1 MKFRTDFVTN
11 SSSSSF
17 VLVVRI
23 TLKNGKVLKY
33 SEEGEPE
40 CGIYP
45 SIVANASPE
54 KLGQSGSVEEL
65 ISALKTS
72 IVQEGGDE
80 DRAILRD
87 NDTIIKQLRK
97 VRSMDEID
105 KITINGDLYGRGGE
119 QQYRHYTYY
128 RDIEMQVYDEGGV
141 EPVNEEGSGGR
152 IAFFDT
158 GTQAPHF
165 GKAVIQTEDGEYKAG
180 GDYTRKRGMNPIY
193 DRDVDI
199 DPALVTQIMQEI
211 REQQAAYSEAREHYL
226 ALFETFPFS
235 RDEIH
240 FAGKLFCFNCPS
252 SDSVKKDVSALGGLW
267 RANRPHA
274 DYLIFG
280 DNWPSAENIPS
291 KHLKYE
297 IDSIRSAEKLLRDA
311 LAAGDTRGRQYLSLK
326 ELQKVIAKA
335 KKNFSATVERDL
347 AEWKAEFPFDH
358 VEYIELA
365 GKTLAYIGSTAEWFR
380 EALQIDHP
388 FPCRDGNEQVPN
400 GGGRVLWSP
409 AEYCDYAICGLNAK
423 GTSALEK
430 ALTIRDVKNAPLKI
444 IPEDE
449 FLRIR
454 AGEKLPIS
462 PEAMKAIEDR
472 KAALKKVWLEDLAQK
487 EWEAEE
493 KKRQLEE
500 EKAQKKEAAAQ
511 KVREREALRQ
521 QKAREKEELRR
532 QKEREKEELRRQKE
546 QERLEKEAEAKRRK
560 EAEEAAHQERIRR
573 EAEER
578 AEKIKNDVLYR
589 PGEEPSNIRRRLDTL
604 FAKLDGAYPDRQISR
619 LHIDYPKW
627 GETVTE
633 LYRLLGYPDG
643 RALLEAYGYTVT
655 ISVGGRSAVNNYTE
669 VIEELKRR
677 YPNGSGFKTLNELKD
692 ANSDLPFKSMSNAA
706 QSLFGMALS
715 KYLKQLGILS

>member
-33 SEEGEPE
+33 SEEGDPE

-54 KLGQSGSVEEL
+54 ELGQSGSVEEL
-65 ISALKTS
+65 ISALKAS
-72 IVQEGGDE
+72 IVQEGNDE
-80 DRAILRD
+80 GRAILDD

-165 GKAVIQTEDGEYKAG
+165 GEAVIQTEDGEYKAG
-180 GDYTRKRGMNPIY
+180 DDYTRKRGMNPIY
-193 DRDVDI
+193 DRDVYV

-211 REQQAAYSEAREHYL
+211 SEQRAAYSEAREHYL
-226 ALFETFPFS
+226 ALFETFPFC
-235 RDEIH
+235 RDEIR

-252 SDSVKKDVSALGGLW
+252 SDSVEKDISALGGLW
-267 RANRPHA
+267 RANRPHV

-297 IDSIRSAEKLLRDA
+297 IDSIRNDEKLLRNA
-311 LAAGDTRGRQYLSLK
+311 LATGNTHGMQYLSLK

-347 AEWKAEFPFDH
+347 AEWKTEFPFDH
-358 VEYIELA
+358 VEDIEFA
-365 GKTLAYIGSTAEWFR
+365 GKTFAYIGSTAEWFL
-380 EALQIDHP
+380 EALHINHP
-388 FPCRDGNEQVPN
+388 VPCRRGNERVSKD
-400 GGGRVLWSP
+400 GGRVLWSP

-449 FLRIR
+449 FLRIL
-454 AGEKLPIS
+454 AGEKLPLS
-462 PEAMKAIEDR
+462 PEAMQAIEDR
-472 KAALKKVWLEDLAQK
+472 KAALKKAWLEELALT

-521 QKAREKEELRR
+521 QKA
-532 QKEREKEELRRQKE
+532 QEKEELRRQKE
-546 QERLEKEAEAKRRK
+546 QERLDKEEAAKRRK
-560 EAEEAAHQERIRR
+560 ETEEAARQERIRR

-589 PGEEPSNIRRRLDTL
+589 PGEEPANIRRRLDTL

-619 LHIDYPKW
+619 LNAEHSKW

-643 RALLEAYGYTVT
+643 RALLEAYGYTV
-655 ISVGGRSAVNNYTE
+655 ISAANGRPAANNYTE
-669 VIEELKRR
+669 AIEELKRR
-677 YPNGSGFKTLNELKD
+677 YPNGSGFKTLAELKD
-692 ANSDLPFKSMSNAA
+692 ANGDLPFKSMSNTA
-706 QSLFGMALS
+706 QSLFGMTLV